1 MSHVKFTESE
11 LETQIQKIMESFNF
25 QKVLDHMIATDHK
38 WYMGSIGMQVP
49 DMEDLRNNAR
59 SILVRAAY
67 DKEPNSNAGT
77 GGFMAY
83 KLPWGMSLTFQLV
96 WS

>member
-1 MSHVKFTESE
+1 MEKQKFTDME
-11 LETQIQKIMESFNF
+11 LESQIQSVMNNFNF
-25 QKVLDHMIATDHK
+25 DKVLDHMIATDHK
-38 WYMGSIGMQVP
+38 WYMGSEGHRVP

-59 SILVRAAY
+59 SLLVKAAY
-67 DKEPNSNAGT
+67 HNDSTSNVGT

-83 KLPWGMSLTFQLV
+83 KLSWGMSLTFQLA